1 MRKPTSNPRDRWFGH
16 SVAHHAV
23 GNPPPSETQR
33 PSAPQ
38 HNHHDNEHGD
48 NIFLCRIYE
57 DDSFGQ
63 ADDLIVECDMRC
75 GTPPKNLKNTTD
87 PINALRQPEVEHR
100 FHFLNH
106 GTVSIIQI
114 RLTCLSWTSAMLQCI
129 KSQGI
134 TRVHTWYSCMYSI
147 SVHLVLMVVILFS
160 LFGPTPGGASHL
172 SFILKT
178 LQKKKQYEWSK
189 TFPVV
194 CAQRNPLCENIFNL
208 AQPIVRGPSSGCRVR
223 PEIIVGILSL
233 SGLRFLGS

>member
-1 MRKPTSNPRDRWFGH
+1 MRKPASNPRDRWFGH
-16 SVAHHAV
+16 SLAHLAV

-38 HNHHDNEHGD
+38 HNHHDNDHDNEHGD
-48 NIFLCRIYE
+48 NIFFVCRIYE

-63 ADDLIVECDMRC
+63 ADDLNVECDMRC
-75 GTPPKNLKNTTD
+75 GTRPKNLKNTTD

-114 RLTCLSWTSAMLQCI
+114 RLTCLSWISAMLQFI
-129 KSQGI
+129 NSQGL
-134 TRVHTWYSCMYSI
+134 TRVHTGYSCMFSI

-178 LQKKKQYEWSK
+178 LQKKKQFE
-189 TFPVV
+189 
-194 CAQRNPLCENIFNL
+194 
-208 AQPIVRGPSSGCRVR
+208 
-223 PEIIVGILSL
+223 
-233 SGLRFLGS
+233 